1 VPWKILLSENMICMI
16 KKSDQPVEK
25 EVVMPKTVTLY
36 LSTSPYSYENTLTS
50 ARIAES
56 ALNKGH
62 TVNLIASADGVYC
75 FLTKQ
80 KAKGILN
87 AEEEFARLIQ
97 KGLKVYL

>member
-1 VPWKILLSENMICMI
+1 
-16 KKSDQPVEK
+16 
-25 EVVMPKTVTLY
+25 MPKTISLY

-50 ARIAES
+50 VRIVES

-62 TVNLIASADGVYC
+62 SVNLIASADGVYC

-87 AEEEFARLIQ
+87 AEEEFSHLIQ
-97 KGLKVYL
+97 KGLRVYI

>member
-1 VPWKILLSENMICMI
+1 VIYK
-16 KKSDQPVEK
+16 K
-25 EVVMPKTVTLY
+25 EVAMPKTVTLY

-62 TVNLIASADGVYC
+62 TVNLIASADGIYC

-87 AEEEFARLIQ
+87 AEEEFSRLIQ

>member
-1 VPWKILLSENMICMI
+1 
-16 KKSDQPVEK
+16 
-25 EVVMPKTVTLY
+25 MPGTITLY

-50 ARIAES
+50 VRIAES

-62 TVNLIASADGVYC
+62 IVNLLASADGVYC

-87 AEEEFARLIQ
+87 AEEEFSRLIQ
-97 KGLKVYL
+97 KGLRVYL

>member
-1 VPWKILLSENMICMI
+1 MGKTFTLL
-16 KKSDQPVEK
+16 
-25 EVVMPKTVTLY
+25 
-36 LSTSPYSYENTLTS
+36 LSTSPYSCENTLTT
-50 ARIAES
+50 ARLAES

-75 FLTKQ
+75 FLKGQ

-87 AEEEFARLIQ
+87 AEVEFSRLIG

>member
-1 VPWKILLSENMICMI
+1 MGKMI
-16 KKSDQPVEK
+16 
-25 EVVMPKTVTLY
+25 TLF

-50 ARIAES
+50 VRLAEA

-75 FLTKQ
+75 FLKRQ
-80 KAKGILN
+80 KARGITN
-87 AEEEFARLIQ
+87 AEEEFSRLMQ

>member
-1 VPWKILLSENMICMI
+1 MA
-16 KKSDQPVEK
+16 
-25 EVVMPKTVTLY
+25 KTITLY
-36 LSTSPYSYENTLTS
+36 LSTSPYSYENTLST

-56 ALNKGH
+56 ALDKGH
-62 TVNLIASADGVYC
+62 KVNVIASADGVYC

>member
-1 VPWKILLSENMICMI
+1 
-16 KKSDQPVEK
+16 
-25 EVVMPKTVTLY
+25 MPKTITLF

-50 ARIAES
+50 VCIAEA

-62 TVNLIASADGVYC
+62 IVNLIASADGVYC

-87 AEEEFARLIQ
+87 AEEEFSRLIQ
-97 KGLKVYL
+97 KGLRVYL